1 MPGISAVA
9 STYDVPNYVGEIFEV
24 SPSDTP
30 LLSAIGGLTGGEQAS
45 ATYFTWQGTDLRR
58 GEDDRQRLEGADA
71 PSAESRTRF
80 NMYNVVEVHHESVGV
95 TYTKLAATSQVAA
108 VTPRDHGAGLAGAT
122 QPVQDELG
130 HQTTA
135 ALKSMALDI
144 EASFLTGEFANPADN
159 TAPRRTRGL
168 IQAIEGA
175 ADEIPG
181 AEANVIDAQGAAVTE
196 DAVLDLMQMIWDAGG
211 IREDETRT
219 AIVNSTQKRALTRA
233 MIRERGYQEM
243 ARDVGGV
250 NLSYIETDFGRL
262 NLMLDRW
269 APRDMIVV
277 ASLDELAP
285 VFLPIPDRGFLFQE
299 ALPTSGST
307 VRTQLYGEI
316 GLKYGLPIH
325 HGLIKGLPTGAGAE
339 TPGG

>member
-1 MPGISAVA
+1 MPGITGVA
-9 STYDVPNYVGEIFEV
+9 NTFDVPNFVGELFEV
-24 SPSDTP
+24 TPSDTP

-45 ATYFTWQGTDLRR
+45 ATYFTWQGTDLRT

-71 PSAESRTRF
+71 PQVESRKRF

-108 VTPRDHGAGLAGAT
+108 VTPRDHQAGLAGASN
-122 QPVQDELG
+122 PVTDELG
-130 HQTTA
+130 HQTTS

-144 EASFLTGEFANPADN
+144 EASFLTGKFANPSDN
-159 TAPRRTRGL
+159 TEPRRTRGL
-168 IQAIEGA
+168 IQAIEDA
-175 ADEIPG
+175 SEEIPN
-181 AEANVIDAQGAAVTE
+181 AEANVIDADGAAVTE
-196 DAVLDLMQMIWDAGG
+196 DTLLDLMQMIWDAGG

-233 MIRERGYQEM
+233 FIRERGYQEM
-243 ARDVGGV
+243 TRDVGGV
-250 NLSYIETDFGRL
+250 SLSYIETDFGRL
-262 NLMLDRW
+262 NFMLSRW
-269 APRDMIVV
+269 APRDTIIV
-277 ASLDELAP
+277 ASLDQLAP

-316 GLKYGLPIH
+316 GLRYGLPIH
-325 HGLIKGLPTGAGAE
+325 HGLIKGLSTGSGAE